1 MRLYTVAIFNE
12 FRQDVHT
19 MPTEAEIAASNGL
32 AASIMQVAPWFKK
45 QMDKLQPLVDQPVI
59 RFPWVMPLATSQVI
73 PAGANNV
80 PLLAADFQLGLEYP
94 FEVHQIKFSQD
105 ASHTFRDWR
114 AAILDGTF
122 AQNMQNNPAMV
133 ALLVDN
139 NTGAW
144 KMDPFPW
151 IIRPKG
157 GTTQIRVDN
166 LDTVNAITVD
176 IAFVGYLLQPR
187 AL

>member
-1 MRLYTVAIFNE
+1 
-12 FRQDVHT
+12 

-32 AASIMQVAPWFKK
+32 AASIMQVAPWLKK

-59 RFPWVMPLATSQVI
+59 RFPFAMPLAVSQVI

-80 PLLAADFQLGLEYP
+80 PLVATDFQLGLEYP
-94 FEVHQIKFSQD
+94 FEVHKIKFSQD
-105 ASHTFRDWR
+105 AAHTFRDWR
-114 AAILDGTF
+114 VSILDGTF
-122 AQNMQNNPAMV
+122 AQNMQNNPSMV

-144 KMDPFPW
+144 AMDPFPW
-151 IIRPKG
+151 IVRPKG
-157 GTTQIRVDN
+157 GTVQIRADN
-166 LDTVNAITVD
+166 LDAVNPTTVD
-176 IAFVGYLLQPR
+176 ISLVGYLLQPR